1 MCVGVVGI
9 VVERSLE
16 QEYQIKDY
24 FALNGE
30 KNSKRV
36 QQKNGEVKLKPPWS
50 Y

>member
-30 KNSKRV
+30 KNSKSV
-36 QQKNGEVKLKPPWS
+36 QQKNGEVKLKPP
-50 Y
+50 

>member
-24 FALNGE
+24 SALNGE

-36 QQKNGEVKLKPPWS
+36 QQKNGEVKLKPP
-50 Y
+50 

>member
-16 QEYQIKDY
+16 HEYQIKDY
-24 FALNGE
+24 FALNEE

-36 QQKNGEVKLKPPWS
+36 QQKNGEVKLKPP
-50 Y
+50 